1 MVRLRETKNGLSS
14 VIASGS
20 DAKEGEGRTDVAQ
33 LAYAIGEATVGT
45 KKSKKK
51 ARSDFRPKVLNH
63 QSSKT

>member
-45 KKSKKK
+45 KEKG
-51 ARSDFRPKVLNH
+51 
-63 QSSKT
+63 T